1 MKWLL
6 ARRYLFSRKS
16 HSVINIIAGVSLVAV
31 AVPVAAMIILLSVFN
46 GFETLVRQMYAAV
59 DADIEI
65 RAAAGCTPE
74 LLRGTDAERAEVM
87 AVDGV
92 DAVSF
97 VVERQALLEHGDRQA
112 TAMVRGVDD
121 SYGDVVPIAGHVTL
135 GNADVRL
142 GDLDRILMGEA
153 LAYSLGIYST
163 VGGDA
168 ALFAPGG
175 GRVGS
180 LLPATGFRELR
191 LPLCGMFSID
201 NENDSGLAIIPL
213 RAAHTLFTTGG
224 RADAAMVRV
233 KEGHSPERVRQRL
246 EEVAGEGAEVLTREE
261 KNSVFY
267 SIMRYEKWGVFF
279 ISALVLVIA
288 SFSITG
294 TVIML
299 IVEKRGERVT
309 LRSMGADNAFI
320 RGIFVRE
327 GMLISGIG
335 GIAGLVVGI
344 ALTLMQQHLHIISM
358 PAGNFLVSSY
368 PAELQLADIAAVTV
382 TFMAV
387 TWAVSRATAQ
397 LMIKP
402 DNKCDAH

>member
-46 GFETLVRQMYAAV
+46 GFETLVRRMYAAV

-65 RAAAGCTPE
+65 RAAAGSSPE
-74 LLRGTDAERAEVM
+74 VLLATESERNRILE
-87 AVDGV
+87 VDGV
-92 DAVSF
+92 EAVSF
-97 VVERQALLEHGDRQA
+97 VVERQALLEHGDRQT
-112 TAMVRGVDD
+112 TAVVRGVDD
-121 SYGDVVPIAGHVTL
+121 SYADVVPINSHVTL
-135 GNADVRL
+135 GNAVVRL
-142 GDLDRILMGEA
+142 GDMDRILMGEA

-163 VGGDA
+163 VGGEV

-175 GRVGS
+175 GRIGS
-180 LLPATGFRELR
+180 LLPMAGVRELR
-191 LPLCGMFSID
+191 LPPCGMFSID
-201 NENDSGLAIIPL
+201 SENDSGLAIIPL
-213 RAAHTLFTTGG
+213 RAAHGLFPTGG

-233 KEGHSPERVRQRL
+233 KDGYSHEKVRQRL
-246 EEVAGEGAEVLTREE
+246 EAAVGEGAKVITREE

-299 IVEKRGERVT
+299 IVEKSGERIT

-320 RGIFVRE
+320 RGVFVRE

-335 GIAGLVVGI
+335 GIAGLVAGI
-344 ALTLMQQHLHIISM
+344 ALTLMQQYLHIIRM

-368 PAELQLADIAAVTV
+368 PAELQPADIAAVTV

-387 TWAVSRATAQ
+387 TWAISRATAQ